1 MNLSRRKHLMS
12 AIGGLL
18 AATGLQAQTEVFPS
32 KQPVRILVPFPPGGP
47 IDQTARIMSQKLSE
61 LWKQSVVIENRTG
74 ASGIIAAETAL
85 RLPADGYTLLF
96 SVIHHTVLP
105 SIKNNLTYDIEKD
118 FYPLSLAAVYP
129 IILVVN
135 ASSPIKTVADL
146 VERAKAEPGKL
157 TYGHSGQ
164 GGGAHL
170 AGELFEMDAGVNLI
184 DVPYKGNGPAILD
197 VMGGRLDL
205 MFSDIPSAL
214 QHIQS
219 GRLRALAI
227 STKVKSTLLP
237 KLPTVIESG
246 VPGHVAQTWGGLSV
260 RVGTP
265 RDIVNKLNADIVTVL
280 KDPDVSERLL
290 KIGAEPVPQT
300 QAQYAEFIRSEMNK
314 WAPVVKKANI
324 KMD

>member
-1 MNLSRRKHLMS
+1 MTISRRNLIAAAGS
-12 AIGGLL
+12 LL
-18 AATGLQAQTEVFPS
+18 AGPALHAQADAFPS
-32 KQPVRILVPFPPGGP
+32 KMPVRILVPFPPGGP

-74 ASGIIAAETAL
+74 ASGIIAAETAM
-85 RLPADGYTLLF
+85 RAPADGYTLLF

-105 SIKNNLTYDIEKD
+105 SIKTNLSYDIEKD
-118 FYPLSLAAVYP
+118 FIPLSLAAVYP

-135 ASSPIKTVADL
+135 AASPNKSVADL
-146 VERAKAEPGKL
+146 VARAKAAPGTM

-170 AGELFEMDAGVNLI
+170 AGELFEMDAGVNLT

-197 VMGGRLDL
+197 LMGGRLDM

-214 QHIQS
+214 QHVQS

-227 STKVKSTLLP
+227 STRERSTLLP
-237 KLPTVIESG
+237 QLPTVIESG
-246 VPGHVAQTWGGLSV
+246 VPGYVSQTWGGLSV
-260 RVGTP
+260 RTGTP
-265 RDIVNKLNADIVTVL
+265 RDIAVKLNADIVAVL
-280 KDPDVSERLL
+280 RDPDTRERLL

-300 QAQYAEFIRSEMNK
+300 QVQYAEFIRSEMAK
-314 WAPVVKKANI
+314 WAPVARKAQI
-324 KMD
+324 RMD

>member
-1 MNLSRRKHLMS
+1 MTISRRHQLIT
-12 AIGGLL
+12 AAAAVL
-18 AATGLQAQTEVFPS
+18 AASGLKAQSDTFPT

-61 LWKQSVVIENRTG
+61 LWKQSVMIENRTG

-85 RLPADGYTLLF
+85 RAPSDGYTLLF

-105 SIKNNLTYDIEKD
+105 SIKTNLTYDIEKD
-118 FYPLSLAAVYP
+118 FIPLSLAAVYP

-135 ASSPIKTVADL
+135 AASPIKSVADL
-146 VERAKAEPGKL
+146 VSRAKAAPGTL

-170 AGELFEMDAGVNLI
+170 AGELFEMDAGINLT

-197 VMGGRLDL
+197 VMGGRLDM

-227 STKVKSTLLP
+227 STKERSALLP

-246 VPGHVAQTWGGLSV
+246 VPGYVSQTWGGLSV
-260 RVGTP
+260 RTGTP
-265 RDIVNKLNADIVTVL
+265 REVVVKLSADIVTVL
-280 KDPDVSERLL
+280 KDPDVRERLL

-300 QAQYAEFIRSEMNK
+300 QMQYGEFIRSEMVK

-324 KMD
+324 RMD

>member
-1 MNLSRRKHLMS
+1 MNTSRRYHLM
-12 AIGGLL
+12 AAVAALL
-18 AATGLQAQTEVFPS
+18 AGSGLRAQTDAFPA

-61 LWKQSVVIENRTG
+61 LWKQSVMLENRTG

-85 RLPADGYTLLF
+85 RAPADGYTLLF

-105 SIKNNLTYDIEKD
+105 SIKTNLTYDIERD
-118 FYPLSLAAVYP
+118 FIPLSLAAVYP

-135 ASSPIKTVADL
+135 AASPIKSVADL
-146 VERAKAEPGKL
+146 VARAKAAPGTM

-170 AGELFEMDAGVNLI
+170 AGELFEMDAGINLT

-197 VMGGRLDL
+197 VMGGRLDM

-227 STKVKSTLLP
+227 STKERSTLLP

-246 VPGHVAQTWGGLSV
+246 VPGYVAQTWGGLSV
-260 RVGTP
+260 RTGTP
-265 RDIVNKLNADIVTVL
+265 REIVVKLNADIVSVL

-300 QAQYAEFIRSEMNK
+300 QAQYGEFIRSEMAK
-314 WAPVVKKANI
+314 WAPVVKKANVR
-324 KMD
+324 MD